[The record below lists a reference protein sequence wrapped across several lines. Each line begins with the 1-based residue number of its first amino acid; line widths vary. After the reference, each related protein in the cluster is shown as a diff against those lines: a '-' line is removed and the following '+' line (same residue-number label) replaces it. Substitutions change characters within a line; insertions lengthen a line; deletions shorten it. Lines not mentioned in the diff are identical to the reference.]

1 MKREEFEK
9 LVNEALLVLPKRISQ
24 KITNTAICVERRPS
38 EEQLKKTGLKYYG
51 LLLGLYEG
59 IPQTIWGKGFGGNLP
74 DKITIFQE
82 SIEKLAGSPEEAK
95 RTSSLLHLPS
105 RSEGE
110 RRTNVLRTRLATR
123 ESVIRELV
131 KNVVWHEVAHH
142 FGFSERGIK
151 LLQQKRDFKKGRS
164 DN

>member
-9 LVNEALLVLPKRISQ
+9 LVNEALLVLPKRIRQ

-82 SIEKLAGSPEEAK
+82 SIENFATRPEEIK
-95 RTSSLLHLPS
+95 
-105 RSEGE
+105 
-110 RRTNVLRTRLATR
+110 
-123 ESVIRELV
+123 ELI
-131 KNVVWHEVAHH
+131 KDVVWHEVAHH

-151 LLQQKRDFKKGRS
+151 LLQQKKD
-164 DN
+164 